1 MDKIT
6 SHISIT
12 IVYLIYFF
20 SLYTDKRKVAYRI
33 LIVDDDI
40 ELLKMLKNYFEIKRY
55 DVMMAEDGAD
65 TLEKS
70 IRNRIL
76 SCWISICLK

>member
-1 MDKIT
+1 M
-6 SHISIT
+6 
-12 IVYLIYFF
+12 
-20 SLYTDKRKVAYRI
+20 AYRI
-33 LIVDDDI
+33 MIVDDDI

-55 DVMMAEDGAD
+55 DVMTAEDGAD
-65 TLEKS
+65 ALEKS